1 MAYFGLKH
9 TLVPLIRRRL
19 NGISGIE
26 NIPKKGPFL
35 IVSNHVSIADA
46 PIIISVFLSVIT
58 QKIFFITLP
67 IVAKIFKLLLLDDF
81 FGVIAVDRKQKEKCL
96 IETLGHLQKREISLI
111 FPEAGKSRSENIVKG
126 KTGVARLILWSKVP
140 VLLVGISGPSGETA
154 IDDLKNFF
162 SKKQIKIVIGKPMT
176 FEKYYDQ
183 TADKELLEKITSEV
197 MINIGNL
204 IGRKYSPNESTK

>member
-9 TLVPLIRRRL
+9 TLFPLIRRRL
-19 NGISGIE
+19 DGISGIE
-26 NIPKKGPFL
+26 NIPKKGPYL
-35 IVSNHVSIADA
+35 IVSNHIAIFDP

-81 FGVIAVDRKQKEKCL
+81 FGIIAVDRKQKEKCL
-96 IETLGHLQKREISLI
+96 IEALGHLQRREISLI

-126 KTGVARLILWSKVP
+126 KTGVARLILWSNVS
-140 VLLVGISGPSGETA
+140 VLPVGISGPSGETA

-176 FEKYYDQ
+176 FEKYHNQ
-183 TADKELLEKITSEV
+183 EPNKELLEKITSEV

-204 IGRKYSPNESTK
+204 IGRKYSPDESTK